1 MADNIAYDKLIPGF
15 RFRVSFLDEGVALEN
30 AKPVA
35 FSEVSGIGI
44 ELQTEDIMEGG
55 GNNYVIRLPKP
66 PKFRNLVLKRALS
79 ATPPPDLIP
88 WAKKAVEQFIIETRT
103 VIVEL
108 IDEKENALKTWNF
121 EKAYPVKLAITD
133 LNAGKNEAVIETLEL
148 AYRQFKQM

>member
-1 MADNIAYDKLIPGF
+1 MADNIPYDKLIPGF
-15 RFRVSFLDEGVALEN
+15 RFRVSFLDEGMKQED

-35 FSEVSGIGI
+35 FSEVAGIGI

-88 WAKKAVEQFIIETRT
+88 WARRAVEQFIIETRT

-108 IDEKENALKTWNF
+108 IDDQNVALKTWNF

-133 LNAGKNEAVIETLEL
+133 LNASKNEAVIETIEL
-148 AYRQFKQM
+148 AYRQFKLM

>member
-1 MADNIAYDKLIPGF
+1 MADNISYDKLIPAF
-15 RFRVSFLDEGVALEN
+15 HFEVSFLEEGMARKD

-88 WAKKAVEQFIIETRT
+88 WAKNAVEQFIIETRT
-103 VIVEL
+103 VIVEVL
-108 IDEKENALKTWNF
+108 DYHGTAVKTWNF
-121 EKAYPVKLAITD
+121 EKAYPVKLVLTD
-133 LNAGKNEAVIETLEL
+133 LNASKNEAIIETIEL